1 MTGAGRSIKYHRAQV
16 REAFGFREAT
26 VADEERWTGWLRGE
40 VCPVELSEDRVRDAL
55 LQRYRS
61 EQVEPPRSSRIGRV
75 LGSAR
80 AGHESDF
87 TTRTVARLSPAS
99 CDRLEELVI
108 ESPGDEIGA
117 ARGFLAE
124 LKADPGRV
132 GLKTLLSEIEKLQ
145 RVRAIGLPRDLFVDA
160 SERQLAAWRARAAK
174 LYPSDLRAAPE
185 PVRLTL
191 LAALCWT
198 RTAEITDGLVDLLIE
213 IVHGIGTR
221 AENRVE
227 RELISDLR
235 RVRGKEGILF
245 RLAEAAI
252 EHPDETIRAAVFPVV
267 SEGMLRD
274 LVREAKANDQAFRQR
289 VRTVLRSSYSSH
301 YRRMLPRLLDA
312 LEFRSSNTAY
322 RPVMDALQ
330 LLTRY
335 RDRPG
340 QDRFY
345 PTSERVPIDG
355 VVPRDWRAAVID
367 DTGRV
372 ERIPYELCVLRALR
386 DAIRRRE
393 ISIVGANRWRDPED
407 DLPSDFESNRDVHY
421 ASLRQPLDAAAFIV
435 DLQRKLTAALSS
447 LDRGLADGTTGNVRI
462 MNRRGEPWIV
472 VPTLEALPAPQT
484 LHALKQ
490 EVLRRWGTLDLLDL
504 LKHADA
510 FTEFTTEFSSVAS
523 REITSRTVLRRR
535 LLFVLFALGTN
546 MGIKHIVDGAAEA
559 GETEAALRRVRRLY
573 INRENLRRAIAKLV
587 NATFETRQAS
597 LWGEGTACAS
607 DSKKFGSW
615 SSNLMTEWHARYG
628 GSGVMIYWHVERKSV
643 CVYSQLKTCSAS
655 EVAAMLEG
663 LLRHETTAEIDRNY
677 TDTHGASIV
686 GFAFCRLLGFRLL
699 PRLKRIGAARPGLPE
714 DPVWPGLAAVI
725 SNRSIDWDLITRQ
738 YDQLVKYATAL
749 KLGTAEARSRSCG
762 ASPVAVRSTRPIR
775 RSKSSAEQP
784 GRSSSANTSLIPR
797 CVVRSTKASKS
808 SRPGTAP
815 TANCSTARTRTSP
828 APTAK
833 SKKSRCSRCI
843 SSNRRSSTSTRCSSK
858 ASSPSPPGPT
868 A

>member
-1 MTGAGRSIKYHRAQV
+1 MRQDWEPEDLLAAWALVDTDWELVANKAGATRLGFALLLKFFELEARFPRDRGELPAAAVAYVAEQVGVPASGELSGYDWSGRSIKYHRAQA

-55 LQRYRS
+55 LQRCRS

-75 LGSAR
+75 LGAAR

-99 CDRLEELVI
+99 CDRLEELDI

-274 LVREAKANDQAFRQR
+274 LVREAKANDEAFRQR

-435 DLQRKLTAALSS
+435 DLQSKLTAALSS
-447 LDRGLADGTTGNVRI
+447 LARGLADGTTGNVRI

-472 VPTLEALPAPQT
+472 VPTLEALPEPQP

-490 EVLRRWGTLDLLDL
+490 QVLRRWGTLDLLDL

-523 REITSRTVLRRR
+523 REITSRMSCDVVCCSCLRARHEHGHQAHRRR
-535 LLFVLFALGTN
+535 RRGGRRDRGRAPSRPPALHQPREPAPG
-546 MGIKHIVDGAAEA
+546 DREA
-559 GETEAALRRVRRLY
+559 RQRDVRD
-573 INRENLRRAIAKLV
+573 
-587 NATFETRQAS
+587 QAS
-597 LWGEGTACAS
+597 
-607 DSKKFGSW
+607 
-615 SSNLMTEWHARYG
+615 
-628 GSGVMIYWHVERKSV
+628 VV
-643 CVYSQLKTCSAS
+643 
-655 EVAAMLEG
+655 
-663 LLRHETTAEIDRNY
+663 
-677 TDTHGASIV
+677 V
-686 GFAFCRLLGFRLL
+686 G
-699 PRLKRIGAARPGLPE
+699 
-714 DPVWPGLAAVI
+714 
-725 SNRSIDWDLITRQ
+725 
-738 YDQLVKYATAL
+738 
-749 KLGTAEARSRSCG
+749 
-762 ASPVAVRSTRPIR
+762 
-775 RSKSSAEQP
+775 
-784 GRSSSANTSLIPR
+784 
-797 CVVRSTKASKS
+797 
-808 SRPGTAP
+808 
-815 TANCSTARTRTSP
+815 
-828 APTAK
+828 
-833 SKKSRCSRCI
+833 
-843 SSNRRSSTSTRCSSK
+843 
-858 ASSPSPPGPT
+858 
-868 A
+868 